1 MKNKDLHALK
11 LADFVF
17 ILLINVKMPS
27 IVWILT
33 FISMINLILSCVEHK
48 KVFITSRPGYSE

>member
-1 MKNKDLHALK
+1 MKNKDFHAIK

-33 FISMINLILSCVEHK
+33 FISMINLMLSYVEHK
-48 KVFITSRPGYSE
+48 KVL